1 MVKRE
6 NTVFYRKDLRKK
18 IQKTAIQ
25 CFREKGVKAVKMD
38 DISSLLSISKRTLY
52 EIYANKETLLFEC
65 FKVYNEEFEAHLE
78 RFDKSAKNVMQ
89 LLIEY
94 YRMQMRTLSA
104 TNPLFY
110 TEIQKYPQVVAYL
123 EKLRVNQNIKS
134 LAFFQRGIREGYF
147 REDVDYE
154 IVTRIGEAGMRNVM
168 ESQMY
173 NDFPLQEIF
182 RNILFVLVRGFCTEK
197 GQLELERYLA
207 QMELNI

>member
-104 TNPLFY
+104 TNPLHILDSNLCYF
-110 TEIQKYPQVVAYL
+110 IPKY
-123 EKLRVNQNIKS
+123 
-134 LAFFQRGIREGYF
+134 
-147 REDVDYE
+147 
-154 IVTRIGEAGMRNVM
+154 
-168 ESQMY
+168 
-173 NDFPLQEIF
+173 
-182 RNILFVLVRGFCTEK
+182 RNIRKWLLIWKNF
-197 GQLELERYLA
+197 A
-207 QMELNI
+207 

>member
-1 MVKRE
+1 M
-6 NTVFYRKDLRKK
+6 
-18 IQKTAIQ
+18 
-25 CFREKGVKAVKMD
+25 
-38 DISSLLSISKRTLY
+38 
-52 EIYANKETLLFEC
+52 
-65 FKVYNEEFEAHLE
+65 
-78 RFDKSAKNVMQ
+78 
-89 LLIEY
+89 
-94 YRMQMRTLSA
+94 
-104 TNPLFY
+104 
-110 TEIQKYPQVVAYL
+110 
-123 EKLRVNQNIKS
+123 NQNIKS
-134 LAFFQRGIREGYF
+134 LVFFQRGIREGYF